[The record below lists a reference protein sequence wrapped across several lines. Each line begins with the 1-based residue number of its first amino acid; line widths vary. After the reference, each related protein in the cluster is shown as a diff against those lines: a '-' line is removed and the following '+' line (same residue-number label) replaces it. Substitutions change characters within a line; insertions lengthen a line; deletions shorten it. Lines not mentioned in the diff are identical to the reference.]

1 LPGQIDVAAAKRLLF
16 TVAVVGIGWTAG
28 HLFNL
33 DRLPYTSF
41 YLFAA
46 TALLAIGLYGSTYE
60 ISVTHVRHD
69 LRTVLAAVTVGVLLK
84 AALISA
90 AMLAVFQHPQY
101 LVFGIAVAQ
110 IDPLSVAA
118 LQGKSRMSRRA
129 KDVLLAWA
137 SFDDPI
143 TVVLTVYISA
153 ITLTAMGGDASGPGS
168 VGGNVASLLVS
179 IPINV
184 GFAVLG
190 LLLWWL
196 STQAGT
202 ARPAGTGRTGR
213 TGLLAR
219 AVGTED
225 VRGVRRALAVCLL
238 PVLAGFGVWQ
248 SLMLGV
254 ALIGLFYRPRINRL
268 LGPLTQFAFL
278 VAAFALGLLLVG
290 GMRLVPGLVL
300 GAAAFLAQMLV
311 AALLTRGFP
320 RTDRIHLALAQQNG
334 ITAIILALLLEPR
347 FRGTV
352 AVIAPA
358 ILVIGVL
365 NIASNAAFDNRQA
378 IAAAVRRRAG
388 FDWHEVQAVSWRWA
402 LRVVRH
408 APTPW
413 VAADEQAD
421 EVVRENHRRLVLAAA
436 AAAANGIRPPKR
448 QRPDVKIA
456 SALGHLGGQGKTP

>member
-1 LPGQIDVAAAKRLLF
+1 LPRQIDVAAAKRLLL

-46 TALLAIGLYGSTYE
+46 TTLLAIGLYSSTYE
-60 ISVTHVRHD
+60 ISVTDVRRD

-84 AALISA
+84 AVLISA
-90 AMLAVFQHPQY
+90 AMLAVFRHPQY

-129 KDVLLAWA
+129 KDILLAWA

-153 ITLTAMGGDASGPGS
+153 ITLTAMGADASGPGS
-168 VGGNVASLLVS
+168 VGGNVAALLAS

-184 GFAVLG
+184 GFAILG

-196 STQAGT
+196 STRAGT
-202 ARPAGTGRTGR
+202 GGRPAGA
-213 TGLLAR
+213 GLWAR
-219 AVGTED
+219 MVGTEE
-225 VRGVRRALAVCLL
+225 VRGARRVLAVCLL
-238 PVLAGFGVWQ
+238 PVLAGFGVWR

-254 ALIGLFYRPRINRL
+254 ALLGLFYRPRINRL
-268 LGPLTQFAFL
+268 LGPLTQVAFL

-290 GMRLVPGLVL
+290 GVRPVPGLVL
-300 GAAAFLAQMLV
+300 GVAAFLSQMLV

-320 RTDRIHLALAQQNG
+320 RHDRIHLALAQQNG

-347 FRGTV
+347 FPGTV

-378 IAAAVRRRAG
+378 LAAAVRRRR
-388 FDWHEVQAVSWRWA
+388 FRLDWRRLDWHQVQAATWHWA
-402 LRVVRH
+402 LRIARH

-421 EVVRENHRRLVLAAA
+421 AVVRENHRRLVLAARA
-436 AAAANGIRPPKR
+436 AATAATGVKPPKR
-448 QRPDVKIA
+448 PDVTIA
-456 SALGHLGGQGKTP
+456 TRSAR